1 MPQFKKGESGNPNGR
16 PRGSRNKRT
25 LIDEDT
31 KKEAK
36 KQLQDAV
43 KSGEQWAITA
53 VLDRLEPKL
62 KSITPEGSLDGEVL
76 ELKIQEVT
84 DLAERIAR
92 LEEVLLNDD

>member
-1 MPQFKKGESGNPNGR
+1 MAKFEKGQSGNLNGR
-16 PRGSRNKRT
+16 PKGSRNKRS

-43 KSGEQWAITA
+43 KNGEQWAIQS
-53 VLDRLEPKL
+53 VLDRMEPKL
-62 KSITPEGSLDGEVL
+62 KAITPEGSLDAEVL

-84 DLAERIAR
+84 ELADRISK
-92 LEEVLLNDD
+92 LEEVLLND